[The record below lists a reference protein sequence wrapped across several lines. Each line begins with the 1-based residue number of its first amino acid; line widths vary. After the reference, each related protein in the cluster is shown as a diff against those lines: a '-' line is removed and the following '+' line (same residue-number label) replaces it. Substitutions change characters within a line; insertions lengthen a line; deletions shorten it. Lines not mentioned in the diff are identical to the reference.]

1 MKYIK
6 KYNQKFLESNQI
18 NVVPSETKWEPPQ
31 PITSRD
37 TFETGKSEILKDS
50 QEFKKISEQIK
61 KCPKGTTV
69 TVTGGASAVGSPK
82 FNNQALAQKR
92 AQNMI
97 DALKEINPDL
107 RYQEGPHKVGTS
119 TVKDSTQAKQEQY
132 IMVEFTKS
140 GGESKSTSGIDNTGV
155 DQSGVKKPNQ
165 EDLTLGR
172 NERNLR
178 IIFPEGMPQED
189 CEAHTK
195 KIINFLGTLNPTGL
209 SSEKRYLYA
218 KGNLKAYVPTKK

>member
-6 KYNQKFLESNQI
+6 NYNQKFLESNQI
-18 NVVPSETKWEPPQ
+18 NVTPSETTWKPPQ
-31 PITSRD
+31 TITSRD
-37 TFETGKSEILKDS
+37 SFETGKSEILKDS
-50 QEFKKISEQIK
+50 QEFKKISEEIK
-61 KCPKGTTV
+61 KCPKGTTI

-82 FNNQALAQKR
+82 FNNQALAQRR

-97 DALKEINPDL
+97 AALKEINPDL

-119 TVKDSTQAKQEQY
+119 TVKDSPEAKKEQY
-132 IMVEFTKS
+132 IMVQFTKS
-140 GGESKSTSGIDNTGV
+140 GGEAKSTSGVDNTGV

-172 NERNLR
+172 NERMLK
-178 IIFPEGMPQED
+178 IVFPEAMSQED

-195 KIINFLGTLNPTGL
+195 KIEGFLTTL
-209 SSEKRYLYA
+209 A
-218 KGNLKAYVPTKK
+218 KGYLFAKYPLKAYVPTASKK